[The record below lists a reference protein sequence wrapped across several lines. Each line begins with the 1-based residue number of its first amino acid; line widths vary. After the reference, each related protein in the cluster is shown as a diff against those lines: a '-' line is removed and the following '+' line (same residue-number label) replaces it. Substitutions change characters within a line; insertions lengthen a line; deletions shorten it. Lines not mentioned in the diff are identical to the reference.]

1 MVLLLFWCILVLH
14 VAMSI
19 SFPWTCYFLVF
30 IFMSY
35 FNSFVVWL
43 WRFSFLC
50 IFVMI
55 FFLYF
60 FYLPLVLWHH
70 DISHIAI
77 VFVFFIAPNVCT
89 YFCPFLFPLLAF
101 PLFQVFFVILK
112 ILLLFHVCKCFFFM
126 FLLSFCFANFLCK
139 FLCLQFWISSFIFKQ
154 CNVIFFLLYF
164 LFHFCV
170 YSIFF
175 SIFVMST
182 IDEAS
187 RKKLCNEGSIGKN
200 VLEILKE
207 ILSSSSFLS
216 KEFLTLWSLSS
227 FTFYYTI
234 LDYYVF
240 VELLWSING
249 DDMYVQCIELHS
261 SNVVFSIDKPL
272 ANSI

>member
-1 MVLLLFWCILVLH
+1 
-14 VAMSI
+14 
-19 SFPWTCYFLVF
+19 
-30 IFMSY
+30 
-35 FNSFVVWL
+35 
-43 WRFSFLC
+43 
-50 IFVMI
+50 
-55 FFLYF
+55 
-60 FYLPLVLWHH
+60 
-70 DISHIAI
+70 
-77 VFVFFIAPNVCT
+77 
-89 YFCPFLFPLLAF
+89 
-101 PLFQVFFVILK
+101 
-112 ILLLFHVCKCFFFM
+112 
-126 FLLSFCFANFLCK
+126 
-139 FLCLQFWISSFIFKQ
+139 
-154 CNVIFFLLYF
+154 
-164 LFHFCV
+164 
-170 YSIFF
+170 
-175 SIFVMST
+175 MST